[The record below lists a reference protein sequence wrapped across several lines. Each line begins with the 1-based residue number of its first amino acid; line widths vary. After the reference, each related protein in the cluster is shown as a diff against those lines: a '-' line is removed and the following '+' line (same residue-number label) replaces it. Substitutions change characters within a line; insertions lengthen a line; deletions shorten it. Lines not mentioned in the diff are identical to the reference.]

1 MLTVAWL
8 HISNILQ
15 SIFELGYWPF
25 SIYIRT
31 DETFDNWGQFSP
43 YKTSLY
49 VGTRVSYLEHVFG
62 THRDFK
68 KNYVSVIF
76 LHESLHIKVE
86 EIVENFLRKN
96 LQYLKWSPSGKEST
110 PRHLNS
116 FCWRSRINY
125 TLKVY
130 VFKSLIVSK
139 VDWQYISS
147 TKIFSDDLNDFY

>member
-1 MLTVAWL
+1 MRD
-8 HISNILQ
+8 
-15 SIFELGYWPF
+15 
-25 SIYIRT
+25 SIYQIYCSRFLNSDTDLLVYTFVQTRLLIIEGNSPLIRHLCT
-31 DETFDNWGQFSP
+31 SELEFPIWSMYLVHIETLR
-43 YKTSLY
+43 KIML
-49 VGTRVSYLEHVFG
+49 VSF
-62 THRDFK
+62 
-68 KNYVSVIF
+68 F
-76 LHESLHIKVE
+76 LHESIHIKVE

-139 VDWQYISS
+139 VDWQYISW
-147 TKIFSDDLNDFY
+147 TKIFLDD